1 MSELGP
7 NEKGNIAE
15 LAILFEA
22 TRLGIPVYRPVHEH
36 GRCDCVLEIGGRL
49 WRVQVKWARHD
60 RDVVSIYLRTNR
72 STPRGYVTGVYDAGE
87 VDFVAAYC
95 ADLNRSFLLPIA
107 LVAGKT
113 CLHLR
118 LAPARNG
125 QVACTT
131 LAADHDF
138 AGAVAQLAERRRGTP
153 KATGS
158 NPVSSTPGSPVPDG
172 AGVSLSA
179 NGAAPVHD
187 VGAHE
192 FRNHFGYWME
202 RAAAGEEVRV
212 SRHGT
217 PFVRLVPTT

>member
-1 MSELGP
+1 VRQLGP

-22 TRLGIPVYRPVHEH
+22 TRLGIPVYRPIHEH
-36 GRCDCVLEIGGRL
+36 GRCDCVLEIGRRL

-60 RDVVSIYLRTNR
+60 RDVVAVYLRTNR
-72 STPRGYVTGVYDAGE
+72 STPGGYVTGVYGASE
-87 VDFVAAYC
+87 LDFVAAYC
-95 ADLNRSFLLPIA
+95 ADLNRSYLLPIG

-113 CLHLR
+113 LVHLR
-118 LAPARNG
+118 LSPARNG
-125 QVACTT
+125 QRASTT
-131 LAADHDF
+131 LAADHEF
-138 AGAVAQLAERRRGTP
+138 AGAVAQLEERLAGSEEVRGSSP
-153 KATGS
+153 L
-158 NPVSSTPGSPVPDG
+158 SSTSTPVPDG
-172 AGVSLSA
+172 AGVSASA
-179 NGAAPVHD
+179 NAATPVHD

-217 PFVRLVPTT
+217 PFVRLVPTA